1 MFKYLER
8 EGINVSDFDTYPVD
22 MMKTFGTGITNNTK
36 LVTDPTTNMSTG
48 VQNIYSDLTTKSN
61 VSATQAMQEFG
72 KGIQDST
79 SNITQI
85 VSDLG
90 NKVIDQFKTTFG
102 IHSPS
107 AVMRTLANH
116 IPEGFILGLQDTDM
130 AAFIKK

>member
-90 NKVIDQFKTTFG
+90 NKVINQFKTWIARHRYGG
-102 IHSPS
+102 IYKE
-107 AVMRTLANH
+107 MDR
-116 IPEGFILGLQDTDM
+116 
-130 AAFIKK
+130 